1 STIFMFGVLKAYVLT
16 PLPFPESQELMHL
29 GMEDPARGEE
39 DLEVYPLDFLDWR
52 EHQRSFT
59 DLAGYYEGTVN
70 LSGPGSDRPERYQG
84 AFLTGN
90 AFELLGAEPH
100 RGRTLEPRD
109 SLPGAPDVVLLGHG
123 PWRNRYQADPDVVGR
138 TIRVNGREATVVG
151 VMPRGFAFPLDQA
164 VWVPLK
170 LDPARLEGRD
180 DGVPMEVLG
189 RLRDGVS
196 REQAEAELGAVTAR
210 LAAEGPRSRE
220 GLTAVVQPFAHEY
233 VDRGTRVTI
242 YSMLTAVVLVLILAC
257 TNTANLVL
265 VRVTRQGR
273 ELAVRSALGASRRR
287 LVGRVLLECLVLA
300 LLASALG
307 FGLADVAAREVFES
321 LRQGDATIP
330 YWIDLSI
337 DARDVLFTLGTA
349 VLATLLAGL
358 LPALRGTRL
367 EVTEA
372 LKDGS
377 GGSTARLAGRLSRAL
392 VVAEIALSCVL
403 LVGAGLMLRSLINID
418 QRDYGAETSGVL
430 IGRVGLFEEAYP
442 APESRARF
450 FRELTGRLGQRPGAL
465 TAAAATALPGTDDDE
480 TRYALRGGGG
490 ADVQYARNEPVYW
503 SVTTP
508 GLFRMLEIPLLRGR
522 LYDGRDRADTEPV
535 VVVTRAFAEAA
546 WPGEDA
552 LGRQVALSGAEDPER
567 FRTVVG
573 VVDDVHLAEAD
584 DPSRPGVFVPMSQN
598 PVRFAYSAVRTAG
611 DPLAFSDEMRRA
623 VLSLDPDLPV
633 YWLQT
638 LDWWIAYGG
647 WTDKLVAIHFEVFG
661 AIALI
666 LAAVGLYGVLA
677 YAVAQRTREIGVR
690 RALGA
695 DDARIAGDM
704 ARQTLGQLAV
714 GLALGLVLGF
724 AFAQVLGSRLIGVET
739 GDPLTYAA
747 VVLLLVGVSAAAV
760 AGPTIRA
767 LRVQPVEAL
776 RQG

>member
-1 STIFMFGVLKAYVLT
+1 
-16 PLPFPESQELMHL
+16 
-29 GMEDPARGEE
+29 
-39 DLEVYPLDFLDWR
+39 
-52 EHQRSFT
+52 
-59 DLAGYYEGTVN
+59 
-70 LSGPGSDRPERYQG
+70 
-84 AFLTGN
+84 
-90 AFELLGAEPH
+90 
-100 RGRTLEPRD
+100 
-109 SLPGAPDVVLLGHG
+109 
-123 PWRNRYQADPDVVGR
+123 
-138 TIRVNGREATVVG
+138 
-151 VMPRGFAFPLDQA
+151 
-164 VWVPLK
+164 
-170 LDPARLEGRD
+170 
-180 DGVPMEVLG
+180 
-189 RLRDGVS
+189 
-196 REQAEAELGAVTAR
+196 
-210 LAAEGPRSRE
+210 
-220 GLTAVVQPFAHEY
+220 
-233 VDRGTRVTI
+233 
-242 YSMLTAVVLVLILAC
+242 
-257 TNTANLVL
+257 
-265 VRVTRQGR
+265 
-273 ELAVRSALGASRRR
+273 
-287 LVGRVLLECLVLA
+287 
-300 LLASALG
+300 
-307 FGLADVAAREVFES
+307 
-321 LRQGDATIP
+321 
-330 YWIDLSI
+330 
-337 DARDVLFTLGTA
+337 
-349 VLATLLAGL
+349 
-358 LPALRGTRL
+358 
-367 EVTEA
+367 
-372 LKDGS
+372 KDGS

-724 AFAQVLGSRLIGVET
+724 AFAQVLASRLIGVEA
-739 GDPLTYAA
+739 GDPLTYGG